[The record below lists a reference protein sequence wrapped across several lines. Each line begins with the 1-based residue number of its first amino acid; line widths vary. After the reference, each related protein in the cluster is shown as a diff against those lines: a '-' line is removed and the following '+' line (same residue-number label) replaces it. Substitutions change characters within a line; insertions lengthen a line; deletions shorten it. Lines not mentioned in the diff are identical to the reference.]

1 MGMFRR
7 HETLLERS
15 PRPRWFWAVA
25 AALSLAVVA
34 AVFTDATL
42 TVQADAPL
50 ARPVATLPPPAP
62 PASLT
67 TPKLTT
73 SGHARPAIAF
83 AALHGMATWYGAVR
97 QGHRTASGDRFDE
110 MAMTAAHKTLPF
122 GTLLRVVDLRTSKS
136 VVVKVNDRGQL
147 PGDHVIDLSYA
158 AAQQLGIVK
167 SGVAQVKLEVISL
180 GKAGKRQTPA
190 PVQIPATAT
199 ASSSAQ

>member
-1 MGMFRR
+1 MFRR

-62 PASLT
+62 SASLM
-67 TPKLTT
+67 TPNHAT
-73 SGHARPAIAF
+73 SGHAGPAIAF
-83 AALHGMATWYGAVR
+83 AALHGMATWYGAIR

-180 GKAGKRQTPA
+180 GKAGKRQTAGPA
-190 PVQIPATAT
+190 PTQIAATAT
-199 ASSSAQ
+199 ASSSAR